1 MSNPQV
7 MDTLKAILTNLGVPE
22 ELLHHDT
29 LLRDNL
35 QLDSVET
42 VQVALELK
50 RQLGVNLKL
59 GTRQDMTLAQ
69 VCNLIEAEMSEKEVK
84 I

>member
-1 MSNPQV
+1 MRSQKA
-7 MDTLKAILTNLGVPE
+7 MDTLKAILVNLGIPE
-22 ELLHHDT
+22 ESLHQDT
-29 LLRDNL
+29 LLRENL

-50 RQLGVNLKL
+50 RRLGVNLKL

-69 VCNLIEAEMSEKEVK
+69 ICNEIETAMPAEHK
-84 I
+84 